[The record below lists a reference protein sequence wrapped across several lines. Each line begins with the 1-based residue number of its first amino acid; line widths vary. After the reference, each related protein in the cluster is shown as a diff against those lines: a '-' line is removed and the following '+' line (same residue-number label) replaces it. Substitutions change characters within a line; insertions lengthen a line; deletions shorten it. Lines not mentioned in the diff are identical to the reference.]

1 MFQFF
6 IIKMFKHLQRLLN
19 FARNAGAG
27 FSPFRR
33 NKKSRRNGMFLLLCQ
48 GSNLNFSDPE
58 SDVLPITPQSSLEA
72 ANINKN

>member
-33 NKKSRRNGMFLLLCQ
+33 KKVVQ
-48 GSNLNFSDPE
+48 SNLIKDGKTARPE
-58 SDVLPITPQSSLEA
+58 DCKTKKPL
-72 ANINKN
+72 